1 MIETFTEDQLL
12 LRSTAKE
19 FAERELSHRAE
30 RVEAEGVDA
39 ELREKL
45 ASAGFL
51 GATVPSKYGGA
62 ELDSVGFMLALQEM
76 AKVSPTTA
84 LFVLIQNFAGRA
96 LATAKLGDS
105 FLPDVVSGKLVAT
118 VSLEDALGQGEP
130 LRVEGDRVR
139 GERNYLLLPKAD
151 VVLVQGP
158 KLLIALT
165 EGIREVKREV
175 SLGFRGLGL
184 SKVVVDSPLRTFTEV
199 DGDFLGNL
207 LYGASLE
214 VAAIALGMAQGALQ
228 RAIDYARSRRAFN
241 ALLAEFQPL
250 AFELLQYDSE
260 VRAIERFVYSVE
272 KDSIEAGE
280 AKLMALDLARRTAR
294 MSLQVH
300 GGYGYFE
307 YTGVEKF
314 YRDSAALE
322 SLTTHYLGERAR
334 LANSL
339 LGVEP
344 KY

>member
-1 MIETFTEDQLL
+1 M
-12 LRSTAKE
+12 
-19 FAERELSHRAE
+19 
-30 RVEAEGVDA
+30 
-39 ELREKL
+39 
-45 ASAGFL
+45 
-51 GATVPSKYGGA
+51 
-62 ELDSVGFMLALQEM
+62 
-76 AKVSPTTA
+76 
-84 LFVLIQNFAGRA
+84 
-96 LATAKLGDS
+96 
-105 FLPDVVSGKLVAT
+105 SGKLVAT

-272 KDSIEAGE
+272 KDSIEAG
-280 AKLMALDLARRTAR
+280 RPSSWPWT
-294 MSLQVH
+294 
-300 GGYGYFE
+300 
-307 YTGVEKF
+307 
-314 YRDSAALE
+314 
-322 SLTTHYLGERAR
+322 
-334 LANSL
+334 
-339 LGVEP
+339 
-344 KY
+344 